1 MLETYYRDTAR
12 SVVYTHIRDEK
23 PVHADFHLHDQF
35 EIYFF
40 LSGDVNYFIEKK
52 MYTLQYGDLLI
63 MNGHEIHKPS
73 FFTDAPY
80 ERIVL
85 QFDAAIAEALNSPSF
100 NLLSCFVDRPSG
112 EKNRLSLGRKQCEE
126 ILRLF
131 DRIEDFGRDTSNG
144 SDVMKLACFLELLV
158 YINRVFSSTL
168 PQEAAQVKVPEK
180 LTPVL
185 EYIDSNLDSDLTLE
199 FLEHHFFINRFHLT
213 RLFKKTTNSSLHE
226 YIMYKRIS
234 TARKLLSQGSG
245 VTEACTKSGFNDYS
259 NFLRRF
265 KRAVGVSPGSYRKTF
280 LQDRRDS

>member
-126 ILRLF
+126 IL
-131 DRIEDFGRDTSNG
+131 DRGLRKGYLKRFGRYEAGLFSGTSG
-144 SDVMKLACFLELLV
+144 IYKQGLLQHP
-158 YINRVFSSTL
+158 SAGGGAGEST
-168 PQEAAQVKVPEK
+168 
-180 LTPVL
+180 
-185 EYIDSNLDSDLTLE
+185 
-199 FLEHHFFINRFHLT
+199 
-213 RLFKKTTNSSLHE
+213 
-226 YIMYKRIS
+226 
-234 TARKLLSQGSG
+234 
-245 VTEACTKSGFNDYS
+245 
-259 NFLRRF
+259 
-265 KRAVGVSPGSYRKTF
+265 
-280 LQDRRDS
+280 